1 MVNNEFL
8 PSNLTTES
16 ITDLIRNVTK
26 TMQDE
31 TTAQECKKY
40 GTFMRPLSK
49 AGQEAF
55 FWVPFSIV
63 IILLTL
69 AAISYEKS
77 ERAYWHGKHHPDE
90 AEELKLKQRRYRIL
104 SVVFTTILA
113 MLVILCVILEGLAGC
128 ALTYCGQHKLI
139 WFYWGMWTL
148 TQVGSLI
155 AIIGVTVHQVS
166 GHWDMLGNEGIEKLT
181 FVVGVLGRTRCA
193 SLECGSRHADS
204 GYHWYRSHH
213 GNVDRKEVASMGWR

>member
-1 MVNNEFL
+1 MADNES
-8 PSNLTTES
+8 PRSNLTTES
-16 ITDLIRNVTK
+16 ITALIRNVTK
-26 TMQDE
+26 AIRDE

-40 GTFMRPLSK
+40 GTFMRPVPN
-49 AGQEAF
+49 AAQEVF
-55 FWVPFSIV
+55 FWVPFTIV

-104 SVVFTTILA
+104 SVIFTTILA
-113 MLVILCVILEGLAGC
+113 ILVILCVVLEGLAGC

-155 AIIGVTVHQVS
+155 AIIGVTVHQ
-166 GHWDMLGNEGIEKLT
+166 WACLGEHDVPPWNVALGTPILVITGIAHIAGTLIGKKFRKWAGGEDAAPPK
-181 FVVGVLGRTRCA
+181 
-193 SLECGSRHADS
+193 
-204 GYHWYRSHH
+204 RS
-213 GNVDRKEVASMGWR
+213 